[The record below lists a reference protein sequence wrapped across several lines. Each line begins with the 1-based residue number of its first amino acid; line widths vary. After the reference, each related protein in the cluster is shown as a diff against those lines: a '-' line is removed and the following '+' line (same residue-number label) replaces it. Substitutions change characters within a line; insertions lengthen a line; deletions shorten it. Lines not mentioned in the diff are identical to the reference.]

1 MKEQAFVS
9 HSGVVNAKKRGE
21 ERRSIGGDRKK
32 NCHMKHV
39 SRGPGALHVRDGVI
53 VDKSDC

>member
-1 MKEQAFVS
+1 M
-9 HSGVVNAKKRGE
+9 NAKKRGE
-21 ERRSIGGDRKK
+21 ERRSIEGDRKK